1 MSMSTISCNE
11 IRGGTKL
18 LVDGSPWVVIHNE
31 YVKPGKGQAFN
42 RIKMRHVI
50 SGRVVEKTYKSSDS
64 IPAADVMDRD
74 YSYLYED
81 GDDLVFMD
89 PNSYEQISVS
99 KTVIADA
106 IKWIKEQETCTLTFW
121 DGQPISLLP
130 PNFVELKVTD
140 TEPSLKGD
148 TVTGGSKSAI
158 FETGVEIRVPM
169 FIEIGDVIKVD
180 TRTQSYMSRS
190 KA

>member
-1 MSMSTISCNE
+1 MSTISCNE

-42 RIKMRHVI
+42 RIKMRHVL

-158 FETGVEIRVPM
+158 LETGAEIRVPM